1 MSVSGL
7 SSTIAGYGSVQT
19 GSSFLGGISS
29 SNSLDSDLIGL
40 TPTNVTNMGFG
51 ASSLSP
57 SFATGTSMLSP
68 FGYGN
73 ALGQYGSDQLSF
85 AFSQG
90 DYTASGATPQTY
102 LQNQLYAASSF
113 SQPPL
118 MLQTTFNTI
127 SLQNNVFAPAFQA
140 TDAYGFGSPYVGTG
154 LGTANVGTPS
164 AFVAATTTTSVL
176 NPGLTSD
183 SAASTVITGS
193 NDGLTA
199 LGLPAIVGTTVT
211 TGVGSTAGQISALG
225 GAITQSGTQL
235 ASGTGLTNTETN
247 ATLHGSELGNSSAA
261 ALNGS
266 ATGNSAHASL
276 TQDVSH
282 TVTSVTQ
289 LLSADHLSIA
299 TPGADPFAHYSPQAQ
314 AQGQQ
319 AVPNAGAADAHA
331 SDAQGMINAAA
342 TLAADHLDFSDHVVV
357 IHGTNDSHA
366 VVVHLDPVGHAL
378 QQAADALG
386 HLV

>member
-7 SSTIAGYGSVQT
+7 PSTIAGFGSVQT
-19 GSSFLGGISS
+19 GSTSLGGISS
-29 SNSLDSDLIGL
+29 FNSLESDLIGL
-40 TPTNVTNMGFG
+40 SPQNIANMGFG
-51 ASSLSP
+51 ASALSP

-113 SQPPL
+113 TQPPL

-127 SLQNNVFAPAFQA
+127 TLQNNVFAPTFQA
-140 TDAYGFGSPYVGTG
+140 TDAYGFGSSYVGTG
-154 LGTANVGTPS
+154 LGNAAIGTPS
-164 AFVAATTTTSVL
+164 AFVAANTTTAVL
-176 NPGLTSD
+176 NPGQVSD
-183 SAASTVITGS
+183 GATNTLIPGSLDGSTG
-193 NDGLTA
+193 
-199 LGLPAIVGTTVT
+199 LGLPAIVGTTAT
-211 TGVGSTAGQISALG
+211 TAAGSTLGQISAVSS
-225 GAITQSGTQL
+225 AIAQGGTQP
-235 ASGTGLTNTETN
+235 ASGTGLIDTQTNT
-247 ATLHGSELGNSSAA
+247 TLHGSELGNSGAA

-266 ATGNSAHASL
+266 AAGNSGHASL

-314 AQGQQ
+314 GQQ
-319 AVPNAGAADAHA
+319 AVPNASAAGAHA
-331 SDAQGMINAAA
+331 SDAQGMIDAAA

-357 IHGTNDSHA
+357 IHGSNDSHA

-378 QQAADALG
+378 QQAAEAVG